1 MRTEPTAD
9 DLLGLFPPGS
19 KLDGDGTIVV
29 GGCRLDDVAAEF
41 GTPAIVVAEDALRN
55 RAREYLDAF
64 RSRWPRSDLAFASK
78 SFPCTAVQRVMVEE
92 GLHLDVAGGGEILT
106 AVKAGADPARL
117 VLHGNAKTDEELE
130 LAVEHGL
137 GLVVIDNFDDIDRL
151 ERIVPQGH
159 RQHCLVRV
167 IPGVEA
173 ATHASQATGHAGSK
187 FGLLPDDARDAIARV
202 ERSSVLQLDGVHT
215 HVGSQLLN
223 VEQLAAAVEPIAKL
237 GTFETYDLGGGLGV
251 RYTYDEHP
259 PTVDDYAE
267 AMVTQARELLPD
279 GSRIIIEPGRSMVA
293 TNACTVYRVTTIKRG
308 VVTHVAVDGG
318 MGDNLEVSLTGQR
331 FEATI
336 VDRVGGGGEIVTVVG
351 RHCES
356 GDQLVDGIA
365 LREPVVGDLLAVPVT
380 GAYCYT
386 MSNQYNGARRVPVV
400 FARDGE
406 ARLVVRRDT
415 WDDLLIR
422 DVAESDAKPARLAT
436 WLSCR
441 RHLANW
447 PVATESPPNTRTGP
461 AATSDVPETTL
472 VAVLAALGVPAT
484 TEEERAAALV
494 AHDRDYW
501 GRALPPTIV
510 GRAGAE
516 SSFWVHVTHGDPVGL
531 WIRLEDGSVR
541 AGLRQLENHTPPY
554 DLGDRL
560 VGEATF
566 ELPAD
571 LPLGYHRLH
580 VHSGTL
586 EANAPLIVA
595 PATLDMPARLGA
607 KRTWG
612 LATQLYSVASERSWG
627 IGDLTDLTDLAVWS
641 GARHGAGYILVNPLH
656 AAAPTAPMEPSPYL
670 PTSRRFVNPLYLRVE
685 AIPEFADVR
694 HRRRIRKARV
704 QLADSARGA
713 ELIDRDTAWQAKRDA
728 LKNVYRV
735 GRSAGR
741 ELAYAAYREREGRS
755 LDDFAIWCAL
765 AEEHG
770 PDWHRWPEAFAHPE
784 NPAVADF
791 AAEHADT
798 VDFHR
803 WLQWQL
809 DDQLAAAQ
817 STAMRTGMELGI
829 MHDLAVGVD
838 PNGADAWALQD
849 VLALGVTA
857 GAPPDEFNQ
866 LGQDWSQ
873 PPWRPDQLIERG
885 YEPFRAMVERGAP
898 ARGRRPRRPH
908 HRAVPALVDPQGC
921 AADRGHLCALRP
933 RGDDRH
939 PRARGPPRR
948 VGGGRRGPRH
958 GRAVGTALPRPSR
971 TARHIDP
978 LVRARPRRRRRSTA
992 GAALARILPV
1002 LGDNPRP
1009 APDGRLSG
1017 R

>member
-1 MRTEPTAD
+1 
-9 DLLGLFPPGS
+9 
-19 KLDGDGTIVV
+19 
-29 GGCRLDDVAAEF
+29 
-41 GTPAIVVAEDALRN
+41 
-55 RAREYLDAF
+55 
-64 RSRWPRSDLAFASK
+64 
-78 SFPCTAVQRVMVEE
+78 
-92 GLHLDVAGGGEILT
+92 
-106 AVKAGADPARL
+106 
-117 VLHGNAKTDEELE
+117 
-130 LAVEHGL
+130 
-137 GLVVIDNFDDIDRL
+137 
-151 ERIVPQGH
+151 
-159 RQHCLVRV
+159 
-167 IPGVEA
+167 
-173 ATHASQATGHAGSK
+173 
-187 FGLLPDDARDAIARV
+187 
-202 ERSSVLQLDGVHT
+202 
-215 HVGSQLLN
+215 
-223 VEQLAAAVEPIAKL
+223 
-237 GTFETYDLGGGLGV
+237 
-251 RYTYDEHP
+251 
-259 PTVDDYAE
+259 
-267 AMVTQARELLPD
+267 
-279 GSRIIIEPGRSMVA
+279 
-293 TNACTVYRVTTIKRG
+293 
-308 VVTHVAVDGG
+308 
-318 MGDNLEVSLTGQR
+318 
-331 FEATI
+331 
-336 VDRVGGGGEIVTVVG
+336 
-351 RHCES
+351 
-356 GDQLVDGIA
+356 
-365 LREPVVGDLLAVPVT
+365 
-380 GAYCYT
+380 
-386 MSNQYNGARRVPVV
+386 
-400 FARDGE
+400 
-406 ARLVVRRDT
+406 
-415 WDDLLIR
+415 
-422 DVAESDAKPARLAT
+422 
-436 WLSCR
+436 
-441 RHLANW
+441 
-447 PVATESPPNTRTGP
+447 
-461 AATSDVPETTL
+461 
-472 VAVLAALGVPAT
+472 
-484 TEEERAAALV
+484 
-494 AHDRDYW
+494 
-501 GRALPPTIV
+501 
-510 GRAGAE
+510 
-516 SSFWVHVTHGDPVGL
+516 L

-541 AGLRQLENHTPPY
+541 AGLQQLENHTPPY
-554 DLGDRL
+554 DFGDRL

-580 VHSGTL
+580 VHSDTL

-641 GARHGAGYILVNPLH
+641 GACHGAGYILVNPLH

-685 AIPEFADVR
+685 AIPEFADVC

-791 AAEHADT
+791 AAGHADA

-885 YEPFRAMVERGAP
+885 YEPFRAMVNAVLRHAGGVRVDHIIGLFRLWWIPKGAP
-898 ARGRRPRRPH
+898 PTEGTYVRYDHEAMIGILALEA
-908 HRAVPALVDPQGC
+908 HRAESVVVGEDLGTVEPWVRHYLAHRGLLGTSILWFELDRDGDGGPLQAQRWREYCLSSVTTHDLPPTAGYLAGEHVRLRDELGLLTRPVDEEL
-921 AADRGHLCALRP
+921 A
-933 RGDDRH
+933 DDR
-939 PRARGPPRR
+939 AEQSAWVDELRR
-948 VGGGRRGPRH
+948 VGLLVDKPGVDETVLALYRYLGRTPSRLLGLSLAD
-958 GRAVGTALPRPSR
+958 AVGEMR
-971 TARHIDP
+971 TQNQPGTTDEYPNWRVP
-978 LVRARPRRRRRSTA
+978 L
-992 GAALARILPV
+992 G
-1002 LGDNPRP
+1002 G
-1009 APDGRLSG
+1009 PDGRRLLVEDVFSDP
-1017 R
+1017 RANALAEAIRAAVNPQV